1 MRISLFAAAALA
13 AAGAWAQTAAPPIP
27 TLPAEAGSLAS
38 IPKALMSE
46 TLSVAIVASV
56 GKKPSAPDWTVKD
69 TKYTIPGSSVSV
81 KMLGTDVAILIT
93 VTPYKMKDGR
103 LLLLTQGQVWYKEGA
118 EGLNYRTTIE
128 TLSVKFGERV
138 LFYPFGAKPEGGAPL
153 RIELVLD
160 KYQLDTQP
168 KPPASVPASAPPP
181 PPPPGPPPPVD
192 PSAPESGGLKSSGDK
207 AGQ

>member
-1 MRISLFAAAALA
+1 MKSALLAAATLA

-38 IPKALMSE
+38 IPKALVGE
-46 TLSVAIVASV
+46 TLSVNIVASV
-56 GKKPSAPDWTVKD
+56 GKKPASPDWTAKD

-81 KMLGTDVAILIT
+81 KMLGSDVAILIT

-103 LLLLTQGQVWYKEGA
+103 LLLLAQGQVWYKEGS
-118 EGLNYRTTIE
+118 EGLSYRTTVE

-138 LFYPFGAKPEGGAPL
+138 LFYPFGAKPEGGSPL
-153 RIELVLD
+153 RIELILD
-160 KYQLDTQP
+160 KYQPDSSA
-168 KPPASVPASAPPP
+168 KPSAAPAQSGTAIPPP
-181 PPPPGPPPPVD
+181 DSGSQD
-192 PSAPESGGLKSSGDK
+192 SGGMKPAGDK